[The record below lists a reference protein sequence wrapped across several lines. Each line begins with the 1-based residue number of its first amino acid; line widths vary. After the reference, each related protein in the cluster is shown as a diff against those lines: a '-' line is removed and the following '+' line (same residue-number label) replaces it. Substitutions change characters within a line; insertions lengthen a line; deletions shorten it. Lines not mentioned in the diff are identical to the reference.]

1 VGEGAR
7 DKGYTICSPL
17 GSGYFFCFVLGSIT
31 SLYVICLLL
40 LFGSLR
46 DWFDGELM
54 FFVILAEVR
63 RLPPFLP
70 DYNHVPYSPL
80 PKQLPLDFLPLG
92 PAMYVGRDVGVY

>member
-1 VGEGAR
+1 MFSVGVR
-7 DKGYTICSPL
+7 L
-17 GSGYFFCFVLGSIT
+17 FFCFVLGSIT

-54 FFVILAEVR
+54 FFVILLEVR

-70 DYNHVPYSPL
+70 DFNHVPYPPNSPPSFFSL
-80 PKQLPLDFLPLG
+80 LG
-92 PAMYVGRDVGVY
+92 WLCM